1 MSSAKSPAK
10 KVLVITGASKGIGKA
25 TASLFQEKGFRIINL
40 SRSKPDLDNITHI
53 TADLSDASWIDQLG
67 DEVLT
72 AVGEPDELVLVHNA
86 AMMNKD
92 NSETVTPEVFQQ
104 VFQLNVIAA
113 SQLNQLLLPLMKTGS
128 SILYVASTLA
138 EKAVAGTCSYVTS
151 KHAQL
156 GLMRSTCQDL
166 FGRGIHTAA
175 ICPGMTDTEMLRE
188 HAGNNADILADMASL
203 SSYNRLVK
211 PEEIAY
217 TLFFCAQ
224 NPAINGTVLHANLGQ
239 REN

>member
-1 MSSAKSPAK
+1 MN
-10 KVLVITGASKGIGKA
+10 KVLVITGASKGIGRA
-25 TASLFQEKGFRIINL
+25 TASLFLEKDYTVVNL
-40 SRSKPDLDNITHI
+40 SRSKPGLAGITHI
-53 TADLSDASWIDQLG
+53 AADLADPQWISRQG
-67 DEVLT
+67 PEVLK
-72 AVGEPDELVLVHNA
+72 AVDGADVIVLVHNA
-86 AMMNKD
+86 AMMVKD
-92 NSETVTPEVFQQ
+92 TTETASPQIMQQ

-113 SQLNQLLLPLMKTGS
+113 VQLNQLLLPRMKPGS

-138 EKAVAGTCSYVTS
+138 EKAVAGTCSYVSS

-166 FGRGIHTAA
+166 FGREIHTAA
-175 ICPGMTDTEMLRE
+175 ICPGLTDTEMLRQ
-188 HAGNNADILADMASL
+188 HCNNDENILSSMAAI

-224 NPAINGTVLHANLGQ
+224 NPAINGATIHANLGQ

>member
-1 MSSAKSPAK
+1 VN
-10 KVLVITGASKGIGKA
+10 KVLVISGASKGIGRA
-25 TASLFQEKGFRIINL
+25 TAALFVEKGYRVVNL
-40 SRSKPDLDNITHI
+40 SRSAPDLEKVIHI
-53 TADLSDASWIDQLG
+53 QADLADANWVPRHGARVVQETTGASQV
-67 DEVLT
+67 VLI
-72 AVGEPDELVLVHNA
+72 HNA
-86 AMMNKD
+86 AMMVKD
-92 NSETVTPEVFQQ
+92 NNETVQPDIMQQ

-113 SQLNQLLLPLMKTGS
+113 TQLNRLLLPSMKPGS

-138 EKAVAGTCSYVTS
+138 EKAVANTCSYVIS

-156 GLMRSTCQDL
+156 GLMRTTCQDL

-175 ICPGMTDTEMLRE
+175 ICPGLTDTEMLRN
-188 HAGNNADILADMASL
+188 HCNNDANILASMASL

-211 PEEIAY
+211 PEEIAH

-224 NPAINGTVLHANLGQ
+224 NPAINGETIHVNLGQ

>member
-1 MSSAKSPAK
+1 MP
-10 KVLVITGASKGIGKA
+10 
-25 TASLFQEKGFRIINL
+25 
-40 SRSKPDLDNITHI
+40 
-53 TADLSDASWIDQLG
+53 
-67 DEVLT
+67 
-72 AVGEPDELVLVHNA
+72 
-86 AMMNKD
+86 
-92 NSETVTPEVFQQ
+92 
-104 VFQLNVIAA
+104 
-113 SQLNQLLLPLMKTGS
+113 
-128 SILYVASTLA
+128 
-138 EKAVAGTCSYVTS
+138 GTCSYVTS

-175 ICPGMTDTEMLRE
+175 VCPGLTDTEMLRNHCNNNE
-188 HAGNNADILADMASL
+188 TVLKSMAGL

-224 NPAINGTVLHANLGQ
+224 NPAINGATIHANLGQ

>member
-1 MSSAKSPAK
+1 MN
-10 KVLVITGASKGIGKA
+10 KVLIISGASKGIGLA
-25 TASLFQEKGFRIINL
+25 TAALFQEKGYKVVNL
-40 SRSKPDLDNITHI
+40 SRSAPALKGITHI
-53 TADLSDASWIDQLG
+53 RADLSDANWVPQHGTQIVR
-67 DEVLT
+67 EVQD
-72 AVGEPDELVLVHNA
+72 AAIIVLIHNA
-86 AMMNKD
+86 AMMVKD
-92 NSETVTPEVFQQ
+92 NNETVTPEVMQQ

-113 SQLNQLLLPLMKTGS
+113 TQLNQLLLPHMKSGS

-166 FGRGIHTAA
+166 FGRDIHTAA
-175 ICPGMTDTEMLRE
+175 VCPGLTDTEMLRS
-188 HAGNNADILADMASL
+188 HCNNDETILKSMAAL
-203 SSYNRLVK
+203 SSFNRLVK

-224 NPAINGTVLHANLGQ
+224 NPAINGATIHANLGQ

>member
-1 MSSAKSPAK
+1 MK
-10 KVLVITGASKGIGKA
+10 KVLVITGASKGIGRA
-25 TASLFQEKGFRIINL
+25 TASLFLEKGYTVINL
-40 SRSKPDLDNITHI
+40 SRSKPDLAGITHI
-53 TADLSDASWIDQLG
+53 PADLADPDWTKHHSQAILDAVGTADL
-67 DEVLT
+67 
-72 AVGEPDELVLVHNA
+72 LVLVHNA
-86 AMMNKD
+86 AMMVKD
-92 NSETVTPEVFQQ
+92 TTETASPQIMQQ

-113 SQLNQLLLPLMKTGS
+113 VQLNQLLLPLMKAGS

-138 EKAVAGTCSYVTS
+138 EKAVAGTCSYVSS

-166 FGRGIHTAA
+166 FGRNIHTAA
-175 ICPGMTDTEMLRE
+175 VCPGLTDTEMLRE
-188 HAGNNADILADMASL
+188 HCNNDATVLASMAAI

-224 NPAINGTVLHANLGQ
+224 NPAINGATIHANLGQ

>member
-1 MSSAKSPAK
+1 MN
-10 KVLVITGASKGIGKA
+10 KVLVISGASKGIGRA
-25 TASLFQEKGFRIINL
+25 TAALFLEKGYKVVNL
-40 SRSKPDLDNITHI
+40 SRSKPDLAGLIHI
-53 TADLSDASWIDQLG
+53 NADLADASWVPQHGAQILKQVQGADTV
-67 DEVLT
+67 VLI
-72 AVGEPDELVLVHNA
+72 HNA
-86 AMMNKD
+86 AMMVKD
-92 NSETVTPEVFQQ
+92 NSETVKPEVMQQ

-113 SQLNQLLLPLMKTGS
+113 TQLNQLLLPQMKNGS
-128 SILYVASTLA
+128 AILYVASTLA

-166 FGRGIHTAA
+166 FGRGVHTAA
-175 ICPGMTDTEMLRE
+175 VCPGLTDTEMLRS
-188 HAGNNADILADMASL
+188 HCNNDASILQSMAALASF
-203 SSYNRLVK
+203 NRLVK

-224 NPAINGTVLHANLGQ
+224 NPAINGATLHANLGQ

>member
-1 MSSAKSPAK
+1 MNK
-10 KVLVITGASKGIGKA
+10 LLIITGASKGIGRA
-25 TASLFQEKGFRIINL
+25 TASLFAEKGYKVINL
-40 SRSKPDLDNITHI
+40 SRSKPDLAGIIHI
-53 TADLSDASWIDQLG
+53 KADLADARWVATHSTQLT
-67 DEVLT
+67 D
-72 AVGEPDELVLVHNA
+72 AARSADNLVLVHNA
-86 AMMNKD
+86 AMMVKD
-92 NSETVTPEVFQQ
+92 TTETASAQIMEQ

-113 SQLNQLLLPLMKTGS
+113 VQLNQLLLPHMKAGS

-138 EKAVAGTCSYVTS
+138 EKAVPNTCSYVAS

-175 ICPGMTDTEMLRE
+175 VCPGLTDTEMLRE
-188 HAGNNADILADMASL
+188 HCNHDEAVLKHMAAI

-211 PEEIAY
+211 PEEIAHA
-217 TLFFCAQ
+217 LFFCAQ
-224 NPAINGTVLHANLGQ
+224 NPAINGATIHANLGQ

>member
-1 MSSAKSPAK
+1 VK
-10 KVLVITGASKGIGKA
+10 KTLLITGASKGIGRA
-25 TASLFQEKGFRIINL
+25 TAALFLEKGYQVVNL
-40 SRSKPDLDNITHI
+40 SRRSPDLAGITHLSI
-53 TADLSDASWIDQLG
+53 DLADANAVPQNSDKILQ
-67 DEVLT
+67 
-72 AVGEPDELVLVHNA
+72 AVKDSDILVLIHNA
-86 AMMNKD
+86 AMMVKD
-92 NSETVTPEVFQQ
+92 TTETVTPEVFQK

-113 SQLNQLLLPLMKTGS
+113 TQLNQLLLPEMKAGS

-138 EKAVAGTCSYVTS
+138 EKAVTNTCSYVSS

-175 ICPGMTDTEMLRE
+175 VCPGLTDTEMLRSHCNHDE
-188 HAGNNADILADMASL
+188 NIL
-203 SSYNRLVK
+203 SSMAALSSFNRLVK

-224 NPAINGTVLHANLGQ
+224 NPAINGATLHANLGQ

>member
-1 MSSAKSPAK
+1 MKENHTN
-10 KVLVITGASKGIGKA
+10 KVLVITGASKGIGHA
-25 TASLFQEKGFRIINL
+25 TAALFLEKGYQVVNL
-40 SRSKPDLDNITHI
+40 SRSPSDLKGIVNIS
-53 TADLSDASWIDQLG
+53 ADLSSANWVPQHGTNVLKEARDAGVI
-67 DEVLT
+67 VLI
-72 AVGEPDELVLVHNA
+72 HNA
-86 AMMNKD
+86 AMMVKD
-92 NSETVTPEVFQQ
+92 NNETVKPEVMQQ

-113 SQLNQLLLPLMKTGS
+113 TQLNQLLLPQMKTGS

-175 ICPGMTDTEMLRE
+175 VCPGLTDTEMLRS
-188 HAGNNADILADMASL
+188 HCNNDKNILANMAAL
-203 SSYNRLVK
+203 SSFNRLVK

-224 NPAINGTVLHANLGQ
+224 NPAINGETMHVNLGQ

>member
-1 MSSAKSPAK
+1 MK
-10 KVLVITGASKGIGKA
+10 KTLLITGASKGIGRA
-25 TASLFQEKGFRIINL
+25 TAALFLEKGYRVVNL
-40 SRSKPDLDNITHI
+40 SRSAPDLAGITYI
-53 TADLSDASWIDQLG
+53 PVDLADPQAVPQHGKDILSAVNASDLI
-67 DEVLT
+67 
-72 AVGEPDELVLVHNA
+72 VLVHNA
-86 AMMNKD
+86 AMMVKD
-92 NSETVTPEVFQQ
+92 TTETVTPEVFQK

-113 SQLNQLLLPLMKTGS
+113 TQLNQLLLPEMKAGS

-138 EKAVAGTCSYVTS
+138 EKAVTNTCSYVSS

-175 ICPGMTDTEMLRE
+175 VCPGLTDTEMLRS
-188 HAGNNADILADMASL
+188 HCNNDENIL
-203 SSYNRLVK
+203 SSMATLSSFNRLVK

-224 NPAINGTVLHANLGQ
+224 NPAINGTTLHANLGQ

>member
-1 MSSAKSPAK
+1 MN
-10 KVLVITGASKGIGKA
+10 KVLIISGASKGIGRA
-25 TASLFQEKGFRIINL
+25 TAALFLEKGYKVVNL
-40 SRSKPDLDNITHI
+40 SRTKPDVPGIIHI
-53 TADLSDASWIDQLG
+53 HADLSDASWVPQNGSAILK
-67 DEVLT
+67 EVIG
-72 AVGEPDELVLVHNA
+72 ADVVVLIHNA
-86 AMMNKD
+86 AMMVKD
-92 NSETVTPEVFQQ
+92 NTETVKPEVMQQ

-113 SQLNQLLLPLMKTGS
+113 TQLNQLLLPQMKSGS

-138 EKAVAGTCSYVTS
+138 EKAVPGTCSYVTS

-166 FGRGIHTAA
+166 FGRGVHTAA
-175 ICPGMTDTEMLRE
+175 VCPGLTDTEMLRS
-188 HAGNNADILADMASL
+188 HCNNDENILKNMATI
-203 SSYNRLVK
+203 SSFNRLVK

-224 NPAINGTVLHANLGQ
+224 NPAINGATLHANLGQ

>member
-1 MSSAKSPAK
+1 VK
-10 KVLVITGASKGIGKA
+10 KTLLITGASKGIGRA
-25 TASLFQEKGFRIINL
+25 TAALFLEKGYRVVNL
-40 SRSKPDLDNITHI
+40 SRSTPDLSGITHI
-53 TADLSDASWIDQLG
+53 PVDLANPSAVPQHAGNILKTVKDSDVI
-67 DEVLT
+67 VLI
-72 AVGEPDELVLVHNA
+72 HNA
-86 AMMNKD
+86 AMMVKD
-92 NSETVTPEVFQQ
+92 TTETITPEVFQK
-104 VFQLNVIAA
+104 VFQLNVISAT
-113 SQLNQLLLPLMKTGS
+113 QLNRLLLPEMKTGS

-138 EKAVAGTCSYVTS
+138 EKAVTNTCSYVSS

-175 ICPGMTDTEMLRE
+175 VCPGLTDTEMLRD
-188 HAGNNADILADMASL
+188 HCNNDDKILASMAAL
-203 SSYNRLVK
+203 SSFNRLVK

-224 NPAINGTVLHANLGQ
+224 NPAINGSTIHANLGQ

>member
-1 MSSAKSPAK
+1 VK
-10 KVLVITGASKGIGKA
+10 KTLLITGASKGIGRA
-25 TASLFQEKGFRIINL
+25 TAALFLEKGYQVVNL
-40 SRSKPDLDNITHI
+40 SRSAPALAGITHI
-53 TADLSDASWIDQLG
+53 PVDLADPQGVPQHAKEISNVIQSSDL
-67 DEVLT
+67 V
-72 AVGEPDELVLVHNA
+72 VLVHNA
-86 AMMNKD
+86 AMMVKD
-92 NSETVTPEVFQQ
+92 TTETVTPEIFQK

-113 SQLNQLLLPLMKTGS
+113 TQLNQLVIPEMKSGS

-138 EKAVAGTCSYVTS
+138 EKAVTNTCSYVSS

-175 ICPGMTDTEMLRE
+175 VCPGLTDTEMLRDHCLNDE
-188 HAGNNADILADMASL
+188 KILAQMAAL
-203 SSYNRLVK
+203 SSFNRLVK

-224 NPAINGTVLHANLGQ
+224 NPAINGATIHANLGQ

>member
-1 MSSAKSPAK
+1 MK
-10 KVLVITGASKGIGKA
+10 KTLLITGASQGIGHA
-25 TASLFQEKGFRIINL
+25 TATLFLEKGYRVVNL
-40 SRSKPDLDNITHI
+40 SRSTPDLPGITHI
-53 TADLSDASWIDQLG
+53 PMDLANANAVPQHAANILKAVKNSDGI
-67 DEVLT
+67 VLI
-72 AVGEPDELVLVHNA
+72 HNA
-86 AMMNKD
+86 AMMVKD
-92 NSETVTPEVFQQ
+92 TTETVTPEIFQK

-113 SQLNQLLLPLMKTGS
+113 TQLNQLLLPEMKAGS

-138 EKAVAGTCSYVTS
+138 EKAVTNTCSYVSS

-175 ICPGMTDTEMLRE
+175 ICPGLTDTEMLRS
-188 HAGNNADILADMASL
+188 HCNNDENIL
-203 SSYNRLVK
+203 SSMAALSSFNRLVK
-211 PEEIAY
+211 PEEIAH

-224 NPAINGTVLHANLGQ
+224 NSTINGATLHANLGQ

>member
-1 MSSAKSPAK
+1 MN
-10 KVLVITGASKGIGKA
+10 KVLVITGASKGIGRA
-25 TASLFQEKGFRIINL
+25 TASLFLEKGYTVINL
-40 SRSKPDLDNITHI
+40 SRSKPDLTGITHI
-53 TADLSDASWIDQLG
+53 TTDLADAQWISRQGAEIVKAVNGADII
-67 DEVLT
+67 VLI
-72 AVGEPDELVLVHNA
+72 HNA
-86 AMMNKD
+86 AMMAKD
-92 NSETVTPEVFQQ
+92 TIETASPQIMQQ

-113 SQLNQLLLPLMKTGS
+113 AQLNQLLLPHMKAGS

-138 EKAVAGTCSYVTS
+138 EKAVPGTCSYVSS

-166 FGRGIHTAA
+166 FGRQIHTAA
-175 ICPGMTDTEMLRE
+175 ICPGLTDTEMLRQHCNHDE
-188 HAGNNADILADMASL
+188 NTLKNMAAI

-224 NPAINGTVLHANLGQ
+224 NPAINGATLHANLGQ

>member
-1 MSSAKSPAK
+1 MSERNEKRT
-10 KVLVITGASKGIGKA
+10 LVISGASKGIGRA
-25 TASLFQEKGFRIINL
+25 TAALFLEKGYKVVNL
-40 SRSKPDLDNITHI
+40 SRSQPDIRGITHI
-53 TADLSDASWIDQLG
+53 NADLSDVNWVPQNGKS
-67 DEVLT
+67 VLKET
-72 AVGEPDELVLVHNA
+72 SDAEIIVLIHNA
-86 AMMNKD
+86 AMMVKD
-92 NSETVTPEVFQQ
+92 NNETVKPEIMQQ

-113 SQLNQLLLPLMKTGS
+113 TQLNQLLLPQMKHGS

-166 FGRGIHTAA
+166 FGRGVHTAA
-175 ICPGMTDTEMLRE
+175 VCPGLTDTEMLRSHCNDDE
-188 HAGNNADILADMASL
+188 TILASMAGL

-211 PEEIAY
+211 PEEIAHA
-217 TLFFCAQ
+217 LFFCAQ
-224 NPAINGTVLHANLGQ
+224 NPAINGETMHVNLGQ

>member
-1 MSSAKSPAK
+1 VTSSKT
-10 KVLVITGASKGIGKA
+10 LVITGASKGIGLA
-25 TASLFQEKGFRIINL
+25 TASLFLEKGYRVINL
-40 SRSKPDLDNITHI
+40 SRSQAPLETLQHIPANLANPDWVTTQGPDLLNQVGNP
-53 TADLSDASWIDQLG
+53 DQL
-67 DEVLT
+67 VLI
-72 AVGEPDELVLVHNA
+72 HNA
-86 AMMNKD
+86 AMMVKD
-92 NSETVTPEVFQQ
+92 STETVTPEILQQ

-113 SQLNQLLLPLMKTGS
+113 TQLNQLLLPRMHPGS

-138 EKAVAGTCSYVTS
+138 EKAVAGTCSYVIS

-175 ICPGMTDTEMLRE
+175 VCPGLTDTEMLRQ
-188 HAGNNADILADMASL
+188 HCNHDPAVLASMAAL

-217 TLFFCAQ
+217 TLFFCSQ
-224 NPAINGTVLHANLGQ
+224 NPAINGATLHANLGQ
-239 REN
+239 KEN

>member
-1 MSSAKSPAK
+1 MNKI
-10 KVLVITGASKGIGKA
+10 LVITGASKGIGRA
-25 TASLFQEKGFRIINL
+25 TAALFLEKGYRVLNI
-40 SRSKPDLDNITHI
+40 SRSPCDLAGIKHMAVDLAK
-53 TADLSDASWIDQLG
+53 ADWPALHGQALLQAVSGTSQI
-67 DEVLT
+67 VLI
-72 AVGEPDELVLVHNA
+72 HNA
-86 AMMNKD
+86 AMMVKD
-92 NSETVTPEVFQQ
+92 TTETASPQIMQQ

-113 SQLNQLLLPLMKTGS
+113 VQLNQLLLPHMQPGS

-138 EKAVAGTCSYVTS
+138 EKAVPGTCSYVSS

-166 FGRGIHTAA
+166 FGRQIHTAA
-175 ICPGMTDTEMLRE
+175 VCPGLTDTEMLRQ
-188 HAGNNADILADMASL
+188 HCNNDPAILANMAAL

-211 PEEIAY
+211 PEEIAH

-224 NPAINGTVLHANLGQ
+224 NPAINGATLHANLGQ

>member
-1 MSSAKSPAK
+1 MK
-10 KVLVITGASKGIGKA
+10 KTLLITGASKGIGHA
-25 TASLFQEKGFRIINL
+25 TAALFLEKGYRIVNL
-40 SRSKPDLDNITHI
+40 SRSTPELTGITHI
-53 TADLSDASWIDQLG
+53 PADLANAQSIPQHAQAILSAVKLSDHI
-67 DEVLT
+67 VLI
-72 AVGEPDELVLVHNA
+72 HNA
-86 AMMNKD
+86 AMMMKD
-92 NSETVTPEVFQQ
+92 TTETVTPEIFQKVLQ
-104 VFQLNVIAA
+104 VNVIAA
-113 SQLNQLLLPLMKTGS
+113 SQLNQLLLPEMKAGS

-138 EKAVAGTCSYVTS
+138 EKAVANTCSYVSS

-175 ICPGMTDTEMLRE
+175 VCPGLTDTEMLRSHCNHDE
-188 HAGNNADILADMASL
+188 NIL
-203 SSYNRLVK
+203 SSMAALSSFNRLVK

-224 NPAINGTVLHANLGQ
+224 NPAINGATLHANLGQ

>member
-1 MSSAKSPAK
+1 MN
-10 KVLVITGASKGIGKA
+10 KVLVISGASKGIGRA
-25 TASLFQEKGFRIINL
+25 TATLFLEKGYKVINL
-40 SRSKPDLDNITHI
+40 SRSKPDLTGLIHI
-53 TADLSDASWIDQLG
+53 NADLADASWVPQHGAQILKQVQGADSI
-67 DEVLT
+67 VLI
-72 AVGEPDELVLVHNA
+72 HNA
-86 AMMNKD
+86 AMMVKD
-92 NSETVTPEVFQQ
+92 NNESVKPEVMQQ

-113 SQLNQLLLPLMKTGS
+113 TQLNQLLLPHMKNGS

-138 EKAVAGTCSYVTS
+138 EKAVANTCSYVIS

-166 FGRGIHTAA
+166 FGRGVHTAA
-175 ICPGMTDTEMLRE
+175 VCPGLTDTEMLRN
-188 HAGNNADILADMASL
+188 HCNNDESILASMAAL
-203 SSYNRLVK
+203 SSFNRLVK

-224 NPAINGTVLHANLGQ
+224 NPAINGATLHANLGQ

>member
-1 MSSAKSPAK
+1 MSTPSKT
-10 KVLVITGASKGIGKA
+10 LVITGASKGIGRA
-25 TASLFQEKGFRIINL
+25 TAALFLEKGYRVINL
-40 SRSKPDLDNITHI
+40 SRSNPNLEGIHHI
-53 TADLSDASWIDQLG
+53 SADLSDPQWLPENGQQ
-67 DEVLT
+67 VL
-72 AVGEPDELVLVHNA
+72 ELIPEGNTISLIHNA
-86 AMMNKD
+86 AMMVKD
-92 NSETVTPEVFQQ
+92 DTESVTPEIMQQ

-113 SQLNQLLLPLMKTGS
+113 TQLNQLLLPQMNNGS

-138 EKAVAGTCSYVTS
+138 EKAVAGTCSYVSS

-175 ICPGMTDTEMLRE
+175 VCPGLTDTEMLRQ
-188 HAGNNADILADMASL
+188 HCNNDEDILSSMAEL

-211 PEEIAY
+211 PEEIAF

-224 NPAINGTVLHANLGQ
+224 NPAINGATLHANLGQ
-239 REN
+239 KES

>member
-1 MSSAKSPAK
+1 MDRT
-10 KVLVITGASKGIGKA
+10 LIITGASKGIGRA
-25 TASLFQEKGFRIINL
+25 TATLFLEKGYQVINL
-40 SRSKPDLDNITHI
+40 SRSNPELEGITHI
-53 TADLSDASWIDQLG
+53 TADLSDPSWVPSNRQNLLNQLNK
-67 DEVLT
+67 DAEQICLI
-72 AVGEPDELVLVHNA
+72 HNA

-92 NSETVTPEVFQQ
+92 NIETVTPEIMQQ
-104 VFQLNVIAA
+104 TFQLNVIAA
-113 SQLNQLLLPLMKTGS
+113 TQLNQLLLPTMKAGS

-138 EKAVAGTCSYVTS
+138 EKAVAGTCSYVSS

-175 ICPGMTDTEMLRE
+175 ICPGLTDTEMLRQ
-188 HAGNNADILADMASL
+188 HADNNAEILASMAAL
-203 SSYNRLVK
+203 SSYNRLVQ

-224 NPAINGTVLHANLGQ
+224 NAAINGAVIHANLGQ
-239 REN
+239 KEN

>member
-1 MSSAKSPAK
+1 VK
-10 KVLVITGASKGIGKA
+10 KTLLITGASKGIGRA
-25 TASLFQEKGFRIINL
+25 TAALFLEKGYQVVNL
-40 SRSKPDLDNITHI
+40 SRSAPALAGITHI
-53 TADLSDASWIDQLG
+53 PVDLADPQGVPQHAKEISNVIQSSDL
-67 DEVLT
+67 V
-72 AVGEPDELVLVHNA
+72 VLVHNA
-86 AMMNKD
+86 AMMVKD
-92 NSETVTPEVFQQ
+92 TTETVTPEIFQK

-113 SQLNQLLLPLMKTGS
+113 TQLNQLVIPEMKSGS

-138 EKAVAGTCSYVTS
+138 EKAVTNTCSYVSS

-175 ICPGMTDTEMLRE
+175 VCPGLTDTEMLRSHCNHDE
-188 HAGNNADILADMASL
+188 NIL
-203 SSYNRLVK
+203 SSMAALSSFNRLVK

-224 NPAINGTVLHANLGQ
+224 NPAINGATLHANLGQ